1 MDDPRELL
9 SQLDALPRTAIRAGE
24 TIFEQGTH
32 SDFLVF
38 IVDGSV
44 EVVKD
49 GIIVDHESRP
59 GSVYG
64 ELSILLE
71 NPHMAEVRAATDSV
85 IVKVENPLQF
95 FIDHPMITL
104 QVCRTIAERL
114 TAATRYLVDVRR
126 QFSKDEGHLAM
137 MDKILT
143 TLIHRNPKSVTDD
156 RTVVRP
162 DH

>member
-1 MDDPRELL
+1 MNDPRELL
-9 SQLDALPRTAIRAGE
+9 SQLDALPRTSVSAGD

-32 SDFLVF
+32 SGFLVF
-38 IVDGSV
+38 LLEGSV

-49 GIIVDHESRP
+49 GMIVDHESRP

-85 IVKVENPLQF
+85 IVKVENPLEF
-95 FIDHPMITL
+95 FVEHPEITL

-143 TLIHRNPKSVTDD
+143 TLIHRNPKSVTTN
-156 RTVVRP
+156 RTAVRP

>member
-1 MDDPRELL
+1 
-9 SQLDALPRTAIRAGE
+9 
-24 TIFEQGTH
+24 
-32 SDFLVF
+32 
-38 IVDGSV
+38 
-44 EVVKD
+44 
-49 GIIVDHESRP
+49 
-59 GSVYG
+59 
-64 ELSILLE
+64 
-71 NPHMAEVRAATDSV
+71 MAEVRAATDSV

>member
-1 MDDPRELL
+1 MDEPSDFLD
-9 SQLDALPRTAIRAGE
+9 QLDSLPRTKVRAGE

-32 SDFLVF
+32 SEFLVF
-38 IVDGSV
+38 LVEGSV

-49 GIIVDHESRP
+49 GIIVDQESRP

-85 IVKVENPLQF
+85 IVKVEKPLEF
-95 FIDHPMITL
+95 FVEHPEITL

-143 TLIHRNPKSVTDD
+143 TLIHRNPKSVSTD